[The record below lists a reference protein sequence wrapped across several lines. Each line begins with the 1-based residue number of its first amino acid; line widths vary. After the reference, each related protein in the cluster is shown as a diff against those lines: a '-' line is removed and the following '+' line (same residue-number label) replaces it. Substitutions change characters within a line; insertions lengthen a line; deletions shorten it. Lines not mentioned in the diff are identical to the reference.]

1 MGGPIALTWTNPPG
15 NVFGVLFGFAN
26 FHGAENP
33 EIQAA
38 AGAYGAAAGAGDE
51 DAQAAALTDL
61 NRRSSSRAGCIPLF
75 EQLSPWAYN
84 DVGARRAHLPRD
96 GLVPDPLD
104 AHAGVLTGSGAA
116 ARVVTTSGRRT
127 GHQGVMMLIFVLK
140 RIAFAILT
148 LVVATLLAFVLVHL
162 SGSTP
167 GGVALGMSGTP
178 EQVEAYNIEVGWYD
192 PWIVQYLNWVG
203 QVLQGNLGVSLID
216 GRPIGPD
223 IAKRLPVTAALAV
236 LGTLVSAVIGI
247 TMGVVA
253 AVRGGAVDRGI
264 TALSGILLSLPAF
277 WVGVLLVYVFAVQMR
292 LLPATGLRPV
302 RREPRGV
309 GAIARAPGAHDRASP
324 RPPASPGRR
333 ARRWARRSPRS
344 TCAPSAPSARPTW
357 RIVYVH
363 ALRGASL
370 PILASVAI
378 QFIVLF
384 GGSVIIEVL
393 FALPGIGQAMQAAV
407 GSADLPFV
415 QALVLVATLVVVV
428 VNLPLE
434 LLNRILDPKL
444 RAS

>member
-1 MGGPIALTWTNPPG
+1 MLT
-15 NVFGVLFGFAN
+15 
-26 FHGAENP
+26 
-33 EIQAA
+33 
-38 AGAYGAAAGAGDE
+38 
-51 DAQAAALTDL
+51 
-61 NRRSSSRAGCIPLF
+61 
-75 EQLSPWAYN
+75 
-84 DVGARRAHLPRD
+84 
-96 GLVPDPLD
+96 
-104 AHAGVLTGSGAA
+104 
-116 ARVVTTSGRRT
+116 
-127 GHQGVMMLIFVLK
+127 FVLK
-140 RIAFAILT
+140 RIAFAALT
-148 LVVATLLAFVLVHL
+148 LVVATALAFVLVHL

-192 PWIVQYLNWVG
+192 PWIVQYLDWWG

-236 LGTLVSAVIGI
+236 LGTLVSALVGI

-292 LLPATGLRPV
+292 LLPATGFVPFTVNPEAWARSLVLPV
-302 RREPRGV
+302 LTI
-309 GAIARAPGAHDRASP
+309 AITSAAGLARQTRASMGEALTQEHM
-324 RPPASPGRR
+324 RTLR
-333 ARRWARRSPRS
+333 AVG
-344 TCAPSAPSARPTW
+344 TPTW

-370 PILASVAI
+370 PILASIAI
-378 QFIVLF
+378 QFIILF

-428 VNLPLE
+428 VNLALE
-434 LLNRILDPKL
+434 LLNRVLDPKL

>member
-1 MGGPIALTWTNPPG
+1 MLT
-15 NVFGVLFGFAN
+15 
-26 FHGAENP
+26 
-33 EIQAA
+33 
-38 AGAYGAAAGAGDE
+38 
-51 DAQAAALTDL
+51 
-61 NRRSSSRAGCIPLF
+61 
-75 EQLSPWAYN
+75 
-84 DVGARRAHLPRD
+84 
-96 GLVPDPLD
+96 
-104 AHAGVLTGSGAA
+104 
-116 ARVVTTSGRRT
+116 
-127 GHQGVMMLIFVLK
+127 FVLK

-148 LVVATLLAFVLVHL
+148 LIVATALAFVLVHL

-192 PWIVQYLNWVG
+192 PWIVQYLNWWG

-236 LGTLVSAVIGI
+236 LGTLVSALIGI

-264 TALSGILLSLPAF
+264 TALSGVLLSLPAF

-292 LLPATGLRPV
+292 LLPATGFVPFTTNPEAWARSLVLPV
-302 RREPRGV
+302 LTI
-309 GAIARAPGAHDRASP
+309 AITSAAGLARQTRASMGEALTQEHM
-324 RPPASPGRR
+324 RTLR
-333 ARRWARRSPRS
+333 AVG
-344 TCAPSAPSARPTW
+344 TPTW

-370 PILASVAI
+370 PILASIAI
-378 QFIVLF
+378 QFIILF

-428 VNLPLE
+428 VNLALE
-434 LLNRILDPKL
+434 LLNRVLDPKL

>member
-1 MGGPIALTWTNPPG
+1 
-15 NVFGVLFGFAN
+15 
-26 FHGAENP
+26 
-33 EIQAA
+33 
-38 AGAYGAAAGAGDE
+38 
-51 DAQAAALTDL
+51 
-61 NRRSSSRAGCIPLF
+61 
-75 EQLSPWAYN
+75 
-84 DVGARRAHLPRD
+84 
-96 GLVPDPLD
+96 
-104 AHAGVLTGSGAA
+104 
-116 ARVVTTSGRRT
+116 
-127 GHQGVMMLIFVLK
+127 MMLTFVLK

-148 LVVATLLAFVLVHL
+148 LVVATALAFVLVHL

-192 PWIVQYLNWVG
+192 PWIVQYLDWWG

-223 IAKRLPVTAALAV
+223 ITKRLPVTAALAV
-236 LGTLVSAVIGI
+236 LGTLVSALIGI

-253 AVRGGAVDRGI
+253 AVRGGVVDRGI

-292 LLPATGLRPV
+292 LLPATGFVPFAANPEAWARSLVLPV
-302 RREPRGV
+302 LTI
-309 GAIARAPGAHDRASP
+309 AITSAAGLARQTRASMGEALTQEHM
-324 RPPASPGRR
+324 RTLR
-333 ARRWARRSPRS
+333 AVG
-344 TCAPSAPSARPTW
+344 TPTW

-363 ALRGASL
+363 ALRSASL

-378 QFIVLF
+378 QFIILF

-428 VNLPLE
+428 VNLALE
-434 LLNRILDPKL
+434 FLNRVLDPKL